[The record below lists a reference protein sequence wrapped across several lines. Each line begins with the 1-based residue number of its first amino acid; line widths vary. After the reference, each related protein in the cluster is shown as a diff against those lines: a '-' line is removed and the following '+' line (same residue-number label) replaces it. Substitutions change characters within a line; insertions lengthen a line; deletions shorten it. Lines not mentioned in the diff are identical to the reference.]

1 MRALDLF
8 CGAGGASQGL
18 AAAGYDVT
26 GVDLQ
31 PQPSYRERFIQADA
45 LEFPLDGYD
54 LIWASP
60 PCQYA
65 TAYRRRP
72 GHVAPAENL
81 IGKVRQR
88 LVRTR
93 TPFVI
98 ENVVGARKDLSSPIT
113 LCGSMFGLDVQRHR
127 LFETSFPVSA
137 PSCDHGRWSPRFPPA
152 TNRKNLRKTVEVGV
166 WRIPLEVQQ
175 EAMGIDWM
183 TREELSQAI
192 PPAYAEFLAGEL
204 CRWQDLPTCD
214 QCRQPITDQRGHG
227 PINMGSMGEYD
238 VDEVHV
244 FCGDECHM
252 DFYEC
257 EREAEDRRRDDQTAI
272 GRGIR
277 SSM

>member
-1 MRALDLF
+1 MKALDLF

-31 PQPSYRERFIQADA
+31 PQPNYRERFIQADA

-88 LVRTR
+88 LTGVRAR

-98 ENVVGARKDLSSPIT
+98 ENVVGARKDLSSPVM

-152 TNRKNLRKTVEVGV
+152 ANRKNLRKTVEVGV

-192 PPAYAEFLAGEL
+192 PPAYSEFLAGEL
-204 CRWQDLPTCD
+204 CRWQDLPPCD
-214 QCRQPITDQRGHG
+214 QCGQPIT
-227 PINMGSMGEYD
+227 GEAVQD
-238 VDEVHV
+238 CDLDETLR
-244 FCGDECHM
+244 FCGEECHM
-252 DFYEC
+252 DFYEH
-257 EREAEDRRRDDQTAI
+257 EREAEDRRRDDQIAI

-277 SSM
+277 SST